1 MTLYTTESLDVFR
14 LNDPRKLYL
23 NLADLYYRPWDP
35 LTELIQNSLASLLE
49 RQAADKSFRGEIS
62 VTVDAA
68 AKRLTVKD
76 DGVGFRSLED
86 LAANRTTRDINNK
99 SPHSGF
105 GLGLSS
111 VLARSDYFSVRT
123 VNTKGELH
131 EAVWTDTYNKLRSG
145 GPLSELPPQS
155 CDGPRSI
162 NEKSNTVIVAG
173 GDAGFNELW
182 QLAAKKPTELKEIL
196 LAHSAL
202 GHTSHIWQPT
212 RKLNSQ
218 YRLIIK
224 GGVDSVNEKERI
236 GFPAVEIG
244 STGTFNFDEYDR
256 HRKLPSDDELIIYK
270 RMGRKSL
277 TRPYRL
283 NLYIACEV
291 ERGKH
296 IPQKFGKYLE
306 GLATNRILL
315 SVNGFLQSFPIERP
329 AERMTRALW
338 GNIFAIVDSSD
349 NIVEPG
355 RNRIADLYI
364 RTINEQLIDAIK
376 RLDKLVSDVRDRE
389 KYSKPIDVDD
399 AKKDAQVNAVSK
411 PLNYSVKAKLHM
423 LKEPEDEQEV
433 IGLFCELLGHDLIDG
448 CDVLRIGSGQHV
460 YDAYLRFSFKWENVG
475 IKVRPKKDEGKRTLD
490 QQKQREKVLAT
501 EFKSTA
507 PKLILELETG
517 KTRKKL
523 DQVDLLICWKEGTIP
538 QGYDLDLL
546 DDDHRFFPASTHVL
560 KKTGDTSGAS
570 CEVVVLSD
578 FLEKLEME
586 IAS

>member
-1 MTLYTTESLDVFR
+1 MTAYTPESLDVFR

-35 LTELIQNSLASLLE
+35 LTELIQNSLASILE
-49 RQAADKSFRGEIS
+49 RQASDHSFRGDIS
-62 VTVDAA
+62 ITIDAA
-68 AKRLTVKD
+68 TKRLTVKD
-76 DGVGFRSLED
+76 DGMGFKSLED
-86 LAANRTTRDINNK
+86 LAANRTTRDIDSK

-111 VLARSDYFSVRT
+111 VLARSDFFSVRT
-123 VNTKGELH
+123 VNVKGELH
-131 EAVWTDTYNKLRSG
+131 EASWTNVYTKLRSG
-145 GPLSELPPQS
+145 KALQELPPDS
-155 CDGPRSI
+155 CDGPRAVK
-162 NEKSNTVIVAG
+162 EKANTVVVAG
-173 GDAGFNELW
+173 GADGFAELW
-182 QLAAKKPTELKEIL
+182 KLAANKPLELKEIL
-196 LAHSAL
+196 IAHSGL
-202 GHTSHIWQPT
+202 GHTSHIWQPN

-224 GGVDSVNEKERI
+224 GGVESVNEKERI
-236 GFPAVEIG
+236 GFPSIEAG
-244 STGTFNFDEYDR
+244 ATGTFDFDEYDKKQ
-256 HRKLPSDDELIIYK
+256 KLPDDDELIIFK
-270 RMGRKSL
+270 RTGRKSP

-291 ERGKH
+291 ERGRH
-296 IPQKFGKYLE
+296 IPNKFGKYLE

-364 RTINEQLIDAIK
+364 RTVNEQLIDAIK
-376 RLDKLVSDVRDRE
+376 RLDKLVTDVRDRE
-389 KYSKPIDVDD
+389 KYAKPIDVED
-399 AKKDAQVNAVSK
+399 AKQDAQVNAVSK
-411 PLNYSVKAKLHM
+411 PLSYAVGAKLHM

-433 IGLFCELLGHDLIDG
+433 IGLFCELLGHELIDG
-448 CDVLRIGSGQHV
+448 CDVFRIGSGQNV
-460 YDAYLRFSFKWENVG
+460 YDAYLRYSFKWEDVG
-475 IKVRPKKDEGKRTLD
+475 VKVRPKKDEGKRTVDL
-490 QQKQREKVLAT
+490 KRQREKILAT

-507 PKLILELETG
+507 AKLVVELETG

-523 DQVDLLICWKEGTIP
+523 EQVDLVICWKEGTIP
-538 QGYDLDLL
+538 QGYTLDIL
-546 DDDHRFFPASTHVL
+546 DADHRLFPAATHAL
-560 KKTGDTSGAS
+560 RKSGAPSTRS

-578 FLEKLEME
+578 FLERLEME
-586 IAS
+586 IGN